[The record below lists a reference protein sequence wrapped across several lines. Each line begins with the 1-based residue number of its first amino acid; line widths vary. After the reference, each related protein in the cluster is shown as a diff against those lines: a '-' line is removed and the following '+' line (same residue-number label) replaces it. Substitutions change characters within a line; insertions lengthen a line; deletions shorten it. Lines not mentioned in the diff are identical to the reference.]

1 MPTTRRAVVV
11 VARWSVLVVGVF
23 LTTFSFVHLVDV
35 HAAIALSAPWW
46 WIGLIGVATTLVALG
61 APRSARRPGRDD
73 GS

>member
-1 MPTTRRAVVV
+1 
-11 VARWSVLVVGVF
+11 
-23 LTTFSFVHLVDV
+23 VHLVDV

-46 WIGLIGVATTLVALG
+46 LIGLIGVATTLVALG